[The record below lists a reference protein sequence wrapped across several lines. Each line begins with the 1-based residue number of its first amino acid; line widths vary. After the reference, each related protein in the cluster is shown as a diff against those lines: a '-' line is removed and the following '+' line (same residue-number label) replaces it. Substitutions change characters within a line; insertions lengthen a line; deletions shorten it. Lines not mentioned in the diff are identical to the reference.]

1 MTAIPRRNIFVIVPA
16 YNEEKV
22 IQRTLTPLIDADYSV
37 VVVDDGS
44 RDSTW
49 SILLDLPVYALR
61 HPINLGQGAALQTG
75 MTFAL
80 RQGAQVIV
88 HFDADGQHRAEDIDS
103 LIQPILKGESDV
115 VCGSRFLRRADS
127 SAVPLLKRCLL
138 RCARVFNGMMIGV
151 WQTDAHNGFRA
162 LSSAAA
168 KRICI
173 HENGYA
179 HASELV
185 RQIQR
190 LGLRYVER
198 PTAIIYSDYS
208 KAKGQSPWNAFSI
221 AIDLLLGR
229 IFR

>member
-1 MTAIPRRNIFVIVPA
+1 
-16 YNEEKV
+16 
-22 IQRTLTPLIDADYSV
+22 LIDSDYSV

-44 RDSTW
+44 NDSTW

-88 HFDADGQHRAEDIDS
+88 HFDADGQHRAEDIDL
-103 LIQPILKGESDV
+103 LIEPVLNGESDV
-115 VCGSRFLRRADS
+115 VFGSRFLRRADS

-138 RCARVFNGMMIGV
+138 RCATVFNGVMCGV

-162 LSSAAA
+162 LSPEAA

-185 RQIQR
+185 SQIQR
-190 LGLRYVER
+190 LGLRYIER
-198 PTAIIYSDYS
+198 PTTIIYSEYS
-208 KAKGQSPWNAFSI
+208 KAKGQSAWNALNI